1 MTNEQFRKHKILK
14 EYKHL
19 TALRKKKV
27 TDYCALLTKLTRV
40 TQNISP
46 LPGHGGGSDY
56 DEKVFELAQ
65 RYEEIESISEQ
76 LATIQIAINSL
87 SLTECFVIREYYFN
101 HRQASEIAEMIEKSK
116 RSIFRIRNDALDH
129 LAL

>member
-14 EYKHL
+14 EYTHL
-19 TALRKKKV
+19 NSARKTKI

-46 LPGHGGGSDY
+46 MPGHGGGSDY
-56 DEKVFELAQ
+56 DERVFELAEK
-65 RYEEIESISEQ
+65 YVEIEAITDKIAAVQ
-76 LATIQIAINSL
+76 VAINNL
-87 SLTECFVIREYYFN
+87 SLTEGFVIREYYFH
-101 HRQASEIAEMIEKSK
+101 HRSASEIGEMIEKSK

-129 LAL
+129 LNL